1 VASKAIGESALTSS
15 GASMAAAKVA
25 AEKNELLSE
34 MVWKVGTGTPD
45 GQKRVIL
52 LQGLAA
58 LKYPAPSAASLKP
71 TSAAHR
77 THARTRTHTHAR
89 TRTRQQKQGSLPRV
103 GPRRLH
109 REQESRE

>member
-1 VASKAIGESALTSS
+1 MASKAIGESALTSS

-58 LKYPAPSAASLKP
+58 LKYPLP
-71 TSAAHR
+71 HR
-77 THARTRTHTHAR
+77 
-89 TRTRQQKQGSLPRV
+89 LP
-103 GPRRLH
+103 P
-109 REQESRE
+109 